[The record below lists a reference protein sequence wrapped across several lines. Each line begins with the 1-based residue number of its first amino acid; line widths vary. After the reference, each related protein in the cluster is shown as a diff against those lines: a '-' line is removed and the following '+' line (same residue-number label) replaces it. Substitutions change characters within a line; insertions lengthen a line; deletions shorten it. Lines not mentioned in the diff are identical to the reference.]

1 MNINKSELSKKIAQ
15 SIFSVTGNKIL
26 PLHEPFFD
34 GNELKY
40 VKECIESTMVSSIG
54 EYVNRFEKMI
64 VDFTGSKYAIAVMNG
79 TSALHTALSIVEMEE
94 GDEVLLPALS
104 FVATANAI
112 RYNKFVPH
120 FIDSEFTSF
129 GIDPLKLREYLI
141 KNTKQTSGE
150 CINLHTGNRIKA
162 LLPVHIFGHPS
173 KINDLLK
180 IANEFNLYLIEDA
193 AESIGSYYKNK
204 HTGTFGLIGTL
215 SFNGN
220 KTITTGGGGAIL
232 TNCSKLA
239 DKARHITTTAKVDH
253 TWKYVHDEIGY
264 NYRMPNI
271 NAALGCGQIE
281 NLDKIINSKRKLF
294 HMYKK
299 AFNEFED
306 ISIFC
311 EPEDCKSNYWL
322 NTIILNSKAE
332 IFRDDIIN
340 DLRELNILVRP
351 AWELLN
357 TLAPF
362 KQYPSMECTNA
373 EKILRSVINIPSSPS
388 ILGINQ

>member
-1 MNINKSELSKKIAQ
+1 M
-15 SIFSVTGNKIL
+15 
-26 PLHEPFFD
+26 
-34 GNELKY
+34 
-40 VKECIESTMVSSIG
+40 
-54 EYVNRFEKMI
+54 
-64 VDFTGSKYAIAVMNG
+64 
-79 TSALHTALSIVEMEE
+79 
-94 GDEVLLPALS
+94 
-104 FVATANAI
+104 
-112 RYNKFVPH
+112 
-120 FIDSEFTSF
+120 
-129 GIDPLKLREYLI
+129 
-141 KNTKQTSGE
+141 
-150 CINLHTGNRIKA
+150 
-162 LLPVHIFGHPS
+162 HIFGHPS

-180 IANEFNLYLIEDA
+180 IANEFNFYLIEDA

-253 TWKYVHDEIGY
+253 TWKYVHDEVGY

-294 HMYKK
+294 YMYKK
-299 AFNEFED
+299 AFNKFED

-322 NTIILNSKAE
+322 NTIILNSKVE

-388 ILGINQ
+388 ILGIKQ